1 MKNLKKLLFTFI
13 ISVLVL
19 VPVITNAETINVKT
33 MEELL
38 NAVKGN
44 NTVVLDD
51 NITLNKALEINGNNV
66 VLDLNGKTI
75 TITEKYIDLIKG
87 SLEITGKG
95 TIKDTR
101 VLEATGST
109 IYVEGST
116 NKSDTGYSTLYVGK
130 DITID
135 TTQWGLSV
143 WDTSAKA
150 YGVTVNF
157 DGTIVSTG
165 SKAGGIT
172 IQGNIK
178 NDGTAI
184 NVPVINLSKTTKITA
199 TGSDG
204 FPLYGAGAGEWNVV
218 EATCEGINGALGVK
232 SGRFNIVNATLKA
245 TGKPGVA
252 EGYGNGINGVG
263 AAIQIES
270 NNTYFGK
277 IELLIT
283 QNSQII
289 SEKGNSIYHYSAQT
303 GVNNLNELRIHD
315 GNFVGDIVFQEN
327 DKVYVKGGT
336 FQTDSIGNYVENG
349 YKLIKLSETK
359 YTVSNINYIDVEG
372 ASATVT
378 VDGKETKYTS
388 IEAGI
393 KVKVNAKADTGYYVK
408 EIIVKD
414 SKDNK
419 ITVTNNEFT
428 MPEGAVTISLDT
440 ARCLDK
446 DANIV
451 EVAKDITVSDKV
463 NGDKAKEILDIKLDN
478 RNSGLVKS
486 INKEKLQLIDTTT
499 IIEVNF
505 NTKLVEYDEKTN
517 KVVYEIKPMYSING
531 IDYTEIPNEALNG
544 GKIRINL
551 PIPSSV
557 KDTHAK
563 VKHINNDKV
572 IDEKEYEIKKTE
584 DGKKYITIETTS
596 FSTFEISYFTA
607 KNLNPQTGDN
617 VMTYVIMLLGSML
630 TISTV
635 VLLKNVLINDC

>member
-101 VLEATGST
+101 VLEAPGST

-116 NKSDTGYSTLYVGK
+116 DKSDTGYSTLYVGK
-130 DITID
+130 DVTID

-204 FPLYGAGAGEWNVV
+204 FPLYGAGAGQWNVL

-245 TGKPGVA
+245 TGKPGIA

-270 NNTYFGK
+270 NNIYFGK
-277 IELLIT
+277 IELVIT

-315 GNFVGDIVFQEN
+315 GNFVGDIVFQKN

-378 VDGKETKYTS
+378 VDGKETKYAS
-388 IEAGI
+388 IEAGV
-393 KVKVNAKADTGYYVK
+393 KVKVNTKADTGYYVK

-486 INKEKLQLIDTTT
+486 INKEKLQLTDTTT

-630 TISTV
+630 TIGTV
-635 VLLKNVLINDC
+635 VLLKKRFN

>member
-13 ISVLVL
+13 TSVLVL

-101 VLEATGST
+101 VLEAPGST

-130 DITID
+130 DVTID

-204 FPLYGAGAGEWNVV
+204 FPLYGAGAGQWNVV
-218 EATCEGINGALGVK
+218 GATCEGINGALGVK
-232 SGRFNIVNATLKA
+232 SGRFNIDNATLKA

-378 VDGKETKYTS
+378 VDGKETKYAS

-486 INKEKLQLIDTTT
+486 INKEKLQLTDTTT

-630 TISTV
+630 TIGTV
-635 VLLKNVLINDC
+635 VLLKKRFN

>member
-101 VLEATGST
+101 VLEAPGST
-109 IYVEGST
+109 IFVEGST
-116 NKSDTGYSTLYVGK
+116 NKSDAGYSTLYVGK
-130 DITID
+130 DVTID

-143 WDTSAKA
+143 WDTNAKA

-165 SKAGGIT
+165 NEAGGIT
-172 IQGNIK
+172 IQGKIK
-178 NDGTAI
+178 NDGTII

-204 FPLYGAGAGEWNVV
+204 FPLYGAGAGQWNVL

-245 TGKPGVA
+245 TGKPGVV

-277 IELLIT
+277 IELVIT

-327 DKVYVKGGT
+327 DKVYVKGGI

-378 VDGKETKYTS
+378 VDGKEYKYTS
-388 IEAGI
+388 VMQGK
-393 KVKVNAKADTGYYVK
+393 KVTVNAKADTGYYVK

-451 EVAKDITVSDKV
+451 EVAKDIIVSDKV

-630 TISTV
+630 TIGTV
-635 VLLKNVLINDC
+635 VLLKKRFN

>member
-101 VLEATGST
+101 VLEAPGST

-130 DITID
+130 DVTID
-135 TTQWGLSV
+135 TTQWGLTV

-150 YGVTVNF
+150 YGVIVNF

-165 SKAGGIT
+165 NEAGGIT

-178 NDGTAI
+178 NDGTII

-204 FPLYGAGAGEWNVV
+204 FPLYGAGAGQWNVL

-245 TGKPGVA
+245 TGKPGVV

-277 IELLIT
+277 IELVIT

-372 ASATVT
+372 AEATIT
-378 VDGKETKYTS
+378 VDGKETKYAS

-486 INKEKLQLIDTTT
+486 INKEKLQLTDTTT

-630 TISTV
+630 TIGTV
-635 VLLKNVLINDC
+635 VLLKKRFN

>member
-33 MEELL
+33 IEELL

-101 VLEATGST
+101 VLETTGST

-116 NKSDTGYSTLYVGK
+116 NKSDAEYSTLYVGK
-130 DITID
+130 DVTID
-135 TTQWGLSV
+135 TTQWGLTV

-165 SKAGGIT
+165 NEAGGIT
-172 IQGNIK
+172 IQGKIK
-178 NDGTAI
+178 NDGTII

-199 TGSDG
+199 TGSNG
-204 FPLYGAGAGEWNVV
+204 FPLYGAGAGKWNVV
-218 EATCEGINGALGVK
+218 GATCEGINGALGVK
-232 SGRFNIVNATLKA
+232 SGRFNINNATLKA

-277 IELLIT
+277 IELVIT

-303 GVNNLNELRIHD
+303 GVNNLNDLRIHD

-359 YTVSNINYIDVEG
+359 YTVSNINYLDVEG
-372 ASATVT
+372 AEATIT
-378 VDGKETKYTS
+378 VDGKEYKYTS
-388 IEAGI
+388 VMQDK
-393 KVKVNAKADTGYYVK
+393 KVTVNAKADTGYYVK

-428 MPEGAVTISLDT
+428 MPEGYVTISLDT
-440 ARCLDK
+440 ARCLEK
-446 DANIV
+446 DSNLV
-451 EVAKDITVSDKV
+451 EISKEITASDTIKEEL
-463 NGDKAKEILDIKLDN
+463 AKELINTTLDN
-478 RNSGLVKS
+478 KNSGLVKS
-486 INKEKLQLIDTTT
+486 INKEKLQLTDTTT

-517 KVVYEIKPMYSING
+517 KITYEIKPMYSING

-563 VKHINNDKV
+563 VKHISNGNV
-572 IDEKEYEIKKTE
+572 IDEKEYEINKTE

-617 VMTYVIMLLGSML
+617 VMTYVIMLLGSVL
-630 TISTV
+630 TIGTV
-635 VLLKNVLINDC
+635 VLLKKRFN

>member
-109 IYVEGST
+109 MYVEGST
-116 NKSDTGYSTLYVGK
+116 NKIDAGYSTLYVGK

-204 FPLYGAGAGEWNVV
+204 FPLYGAGAGQWNVV
-218 EATCEGINGALGVK
+218 GATCEGINGALGVK
-232 SGRFNIVNATLKA
+232 SGRFNIDNATLKA

-372 ASATVT
+372 AEATIT
-378 VDGKETKYTS
+378 VDGKEYKYTS
-388 IEAGI
+388 VMQDK
-393 KVKVNAKADTGYYVK
+393 KVTVNAKADTGYYVK

-486 INKEKLQLIDTTT
+486 INKEKLQLVDTTT

-563 VKHINNDKV
+563 VKHINNNKV

-630 TISTV
+630 TIGTV
-635 VLLKNVLINDC
+635 VLLKKRFN

>member
-101 VLEATGST
+101 VLETTGST

-130 DITID
+130 DVTID

-204 FPLYGAGAGEWNVV
+204 FPLYGAGAGQWNVV
-218 EATCEGINGALGVK
+218 ESTCEGINGALGVK
-232 SGRFNIVNATLKA
+232 SGRFNIDNATLKA

-277 IELLIT
+277 IELAIT

-372 ASATVT
+372 AEATIT
-378 VDGKETKYTS
+378 VDGKEYKYTS
-388 IEAGI
+388 VMQDK
-393 KVKVNAKADTGYYVK
+393 KVTVNAKADTGYYVK

-486 INKEKLQLIDTTT
+486 INKEKLQLADTTT

-563 VKHINNDKV
+563 VKHINNNKV

-630 TISTV
+630 TIGTV
-635 VLLKNVLINDC
+635 VLLKKRFN

>member
-204 FPLYGAGAGEWNVV
+204 FPLYGAGAGQWNVV
-218 EATCEGINGALGVK
+218 GATCEGINGALGVK
-232 SGRFNIVNATLKA
+232 SGRFNIDNATLKA

-372 ASATVT
+372 AEATIT
-378 VDGKETKYTS
+378 VDGKEYKYTS
-388 IEAGI
+388 VMQDK
-393 KVKVNAKADTGYYVK
+393 KVTVNAKADTGYYVK

-486 INKEKLQLIDTTT
+486 INKEKLQLADTTT

-630 TISTV
+630 TIGTV
-635 VLLKNVLINDC
+635 VLLKKRFN

>member
-130 DITID
+130 DVTID

-165 SKAGGIT
+165 NEAGGIT

-178 NDGTAI
+178 NDGTII

-204 FPLYGAGAGEWNVV
+204 FPLYGAGAGQWNVL

-245 TGKPGVA
+245 TGKPGVV

-277 IELLIT
+277 IELVIT

-378 VDGKETKYTS
+378 VDGKEYKYTS
-388 IEAGI
+388 VMQGK
-393 KVKVNAKADTGYYVK
+393 KVTVNAKADTGYYVK

-451 EVAKDITVSDKV
+451 EVAKDIIVSDKV

-630 TISTV
+630 TIGTV
-635 VLLKNVLINDC
+635 VLLKKRFN

>member
-1 MKNLKKLLFTFI
+1 MKNLKKLIFTFI
-13 ISVLVL
+13 VSVLVL

-33 MEELL
+33 IEELL

-101 VLEATGST
+101 VLETTGST
-109 IYVEGST
+109 MYVEGST
-116 NKSDTGYSTLYVGK
+116 NKSDSEYSTLYVGK
-130 DITID
+130 DVTID
-135 TTQWGLSV
+135 TTQWGLTV

-165 SKAGGIT
+165 NEAGGIT
-172 IQGNIK
+172 IQGKIK
-178 NDGTAI
+178 NDGTTI

-199 TGSDG
+199 TGSNG
-204 FPLYGAGAGEWNVV
+204 FPLYGAGAGKWNVV
-218 EATCEGINGALGVK
+218 GATCEGINGALGVK
-232 SGRFNIVNATLKA
+232 SGRFNINNATLKA

-277 IELLIT
+277 IELAIT
-283 QNSQII
+283 NNSQII

-303 GVNNLNELRIHD
+303 GVNNLNDLRIHD

-372 ASATVT
+372 AEATIT
-378 VDGKETKYTS
+378 VDGKEYKYTS
-388 IEAGI
+388 VMQDK
-393 KVKVNAKADTGYYVK
+393 KVTVNAKADTGYYVK

-428 MPEGAVTISLDT
+428 MPEGYVTISLDT
-440 ARCLDK
+440 ARCLEK
-446 DANIV
+446 DSNLV
-451 EVAKDITVSDKV
+451 EISKEITASDTIKEEL
-463 NGDKAKEILDIKLDN
+463 AKELINTTLDN
-478 RNSGLVKS
+478 KNSGLVKS
-486 INKEKLQLIDTTT
+486 INKEKLQLTDTTT

-517 KVVYEIKPMYSING
+517 KITYEIKPMYSING

-563 VKHINNDKV
+563 VKHISNGNV
-572 IDEKEYEIKKTE
+572 IDEKEYEINKTE

-617 VMTYVIMLLGSML
+617 VMTYVIMLLGSVL
-630 TISTV
+630 TIGTIA
-635 VLLKNVLINDC
+635 VLKKRFN

>member
-1 MKNLKKLLFTFI
+1 MKNLKKLIFTFI
-13 ISVLVL
+13 VSVLVL

-51 NITLNKALEINGNNV
+51 NITLNKALEINGNDV
-66 VLDLNGKTI
+66 ILDLNGKTI

-95 TIKDTR
+95 IIKDTR
-101 VLEATGST
+101 VLETTGST
-109 IYVEGST
+109 MYVEGST
-116 NKSDTGYSTLYVGK
+116 NKSDSGYSTLHVGK
-130 DITID
+130 DVTID
-135 TTQWGLSV
+135 TTQWGLTV

-165 SKAGGIT
+165 NEAGGIT
-172 IQGNIK
+172 IQGKIK
-178 NDGTAI
+178 NDGTTI
-184 NVPVINLSKTTKITA
+184 NAPVINLSKTTKITA
-199 TGSDG
+199 TGSNG
-204 FPLYGAGAGEWNVV
+204 FPLYGAGAGQWNVV

-232 SGRFNIVNATLKA
+232 SGRFNINNTTLKA

-277 IELLIT
+277 IELAIT
-283 QNSQII
+283 NNSQII

-303 GVNNLNELRIHD
+303 GVNNLNDLRIYD
-315 GNFVGDIVFQEN
+315 GNFVGDTVFQEN

-336 FQTDSIGNYVENG
+336 FQTDSIGNYVEKG

-359 YTVSNINYIDVEG
+359 YTVSNINYLDVEG
-372 ASATVT
+372 AEATIT
-378 VDGKETKYTS
+378 VDGKEYKYTS
-388 IEAGI
+388 VMQDK
-393 KVKVNAKADTGYYVK
+393 KVTVNAKADTGYYVK

-428 MPEGAVTISLDT
+428 MPEGYVTISLDT
-440 ARCLDK
+440 ARCLEK
-446 DANIV
+446 DSNLV
-451 EVAKDITVSDKV
+451 EVSKEITASDTIKEEL
-463 NGDKAKEILDIKLDN
+463 AKELINTTLDN
-478 RNSGLVKS
+478 KNSGLVKS
-486 INKEKLQLIDTTT
+486 INKEKLQLTDTTT

-517 KVVYEIKPMYSING
+517 KITYEIKPMYSING

-563 VKHINNDKV
+563 VKHISNGNV
-572 IDEKEYEIKKTE
+572 IDEKEYEINKTE

-617 VMTYVIMLLGSML
+617 IMTYVIMLLGSVL
-630 TISTV
+630 TIGSIV
-635 VLLKNVLINDC
+635 VLKKHFN

>member
-101 VLEATGST
+101 VLEAPGST

-130 DITID
+130 DVTID

-204 FPLYGAGAGEWNVV
+204 FPLYGAGAGQWNVV
-218 EATCEGINGALGVK
+218 GATCEGINGALGVK

-378 VDGKETKYTS
+378 VDGKETKYAS

-419 ITVTNNEFT
+419 ITITNNEFT
-428 MPEGAVTISLDT
+428 MPEGAVTISLDI

-486 INKEKLQLIDTTT
+486 INKEKLQLTDTTT

-630 TISTV
+630 TIGTV
-635 VLLKNVLINDC
+635 VLLKKRFN

>member
-184 NVPVINLSKTTKITA
+184 NVPVINLSKATKITA

-204 FPLYGAGAGEWNVV
+204 FPLYGAGAGQWNVV
-218 EATCEGINGALGVK
+218 GATCEGINGALGVK
-232 SGRFNIVNATLKA
+232 SGRFNIDNATLKA

-277 IELLIT
+277 IELAIT

-378 VDGKETKYTS
+378 VDGKETKYAS

-419 ITVTNNEFT
+419 ITITNNEFT

-478 RNSGLVKS
+478 RNSGLVKF
-486 INKEKLQLIDTTT
+486 INKEKLQLTDTTT

-630 TISTV
+630 TIGTV
-635 VLLKNVLINDC
+635 VLLKKRFN

>member
-109 IYVEGST
+109 MYVEGST
-116 NKSDTGYSTLYVGK
+116 NKSDAGYSTLYVGK

-204 FPLYGAGAGEWNVV
+204 FPLYGAGAGQWNVV
-218 EATCEGINGALGVK
+218 GATCEGINGALGVK
-232 SGRFNIVNATLKA
+232 SGRFNIDNATLKA

-315 GNFVGDIVFQEN
+315 GNFIGDIVFQEN

-372 ASATVT
+372 AEATIT
-378 VDGKETKYTS
+378 VDGKEYKYTS
-388 IEAGI
+388 VMQDK
-393 KVKVNAKADTGYYVK
+393 KVTVNAKADTGYYVK

-630 TISTV
+630 TIGTV
-635 VLLKNVLINDC
+635 VLLKKRFN

>member
-13 ISVLVL
+13 TSVLVL

-130 DITID
+130 NITID

-204 FPLYGAGAGEWNVV
+204 FPLYGAGAGQWNVV

-378 VDGKETKYTS
+378 VDGKETKYAS

-630 TISTV
+630 TIGTV
-635 VLLKNVLINDC
+635 VLLKKRFN

>member
-109 IYVEGST
+109 MYVEGST

-204 FPLYGAGAGEWNVV
+204 FPLYGAGAGQWNVV
-218 EATCEGINGALGVK
+218 GATCEGINGALGVK
-232 SGRFNIVNATLKA
+232 SGRFNIDNATLKA

-270 NNTYFGK
+270 NNIYFGK
-277 IELLIT
+277 IELVIT

-303 GVNNLNELRIHD
+303 GVNNLNELRIYD

-378 VDGKETKYTS
+378 VDGKETKYAS
-388 IEAGI
+388 IEAGV
-393 KVKVNAKADTGYYVK
+393 KVKVNTKADTGYYVK

-486 INKEKLQLIDTTT
+486 INKEKLQLTDTTT

-517 KVVYEIKPMYSING
+517 KIVYEIKPMYSING

-635 VLLKNVLINDC
+635 VLLKKRFN

>member
-184 NVPVINLSKTTKITA
+184 NVPVINLSKATKITA

-204 FPLYGAGAGEWNVV
+204 FPLYGAGAGQWNVV
-218 EATCEGINGALGVK
+218 GATCEGINGALGVK
-232 SGRFNIVNATLKA
+232 SGRFNIDNATLKA

-378 VDGKETKYTS
+378 VDGKETKYAS

-419 ITVTNNEFT
+419 ITITNNEFT

-451 EVAKDITVSDKV
+451 EVAKDIIVSDKV

-486 INKEKLQLIDTTT
+486 INKEKLQLADTTT

-630 TISTV
+630 TIGTV
-635 VLLKNVLINDC
+635 VLLKKRFN

>member
-101 VLEATGST
+101 VLEAPGST

-116 NKSDTGYSTLYVGK
+116 DKSDTGYSTLYVGK
-130 DITID
+130 DVTID

-204 FPLYGAGAGEWNVV
+204 FPLYGAGAGQWNVL

-245 TGKPGVA
+245 TGKPGIA

-270 NNTYFGK
+270 NNIYFGK
-277 IELLIT
+277 IELVIT

-378 VDGKETKYTS
+378 VDGKETKYAS
-388 IEAGI
+388 IEVGI

-486 INKEKLQLIDTTT
+486 INKEKLQLTDTTT

-630 TISTV
+630 TIGTV
-635 VLLKNVLINDC
+635 VLLKKRFN

>member
-101 VLEATGST
+101 VLEAPGST

-204 FPLYGAGAGEWNVV
+204 FPLYGAGAGQWNVV
-218 EATCEGINGALGVK
+218 GATCEGINGALGVK
-232 SGRFNIVNATLKA
+232 SGRFNIDNATLKA

-372 ASATVT
+372 AEATIT
-378 VDGKETKYTS
+378 VDGKEYKYTS
-388 IEAGI
+388 VMQDK
-393 KVKVNAKADTGYYVK
+393 KVTVNAKADTGYYVK

-551 PIPSSV
+551 PVPSSV

-630 TISTV
+630 TIGIV
-635 VLLKNVLINDC
+635 VLLKKRFN

>member
-109 IYVEGST
+109 MYVEGST

-204 FPLYGAGAGEWNVV
+204 FPLYGAGAGQWNVV
-218 EATCEGINGALGVK
+218 GATCEGINGALGVK

-245 TGKPGVA
+245 TGKPGVV

-372 ASATVT
+372 AEATIT
-378 VDGKETKYTS
+378 VDGKEYKYTS
-388 IEAGI
+388 VMQGK
-393 KVKVNAKADTGYYVK
+393 KVIVNAKADTGYYVK

-428 MPEGAVTISLDT
+428 MSEGAVTISLDT

-451 EVAKDITVSDKV
+451 EVAKDIIVSDKV

-486 INKEKLQLIDTTT
+486 INKEKLQLADTTT

-630 TISTV
+630 TIGTV
-635 VLLKNVLINDC
+635 VLLKKRFN

>member
-130 DITID
+130 DVTID

-204 FPLYGAGAGEWNVV
+204 FPLYGAGAGQWNVV
-218 EATCEGINGALGVK
+218 GATCEGINGALGVK
-232 SGRFNIVNATLKA
+232 SGRFNIDNATLKA

-277 IELLIT
+277 IELVIT

-378 VDGKETKYTS
+378 VDGKEYKYTS
-388 IEAGI
+388 VMQDK
-393 KVKVNAKADTGYYVK
+393 KVTVNAKADTGYYVK

-486 INKEKLQLIDTTT
+486 INKEKLQLTDTTT

-630 TISTV
+630 TIGTV
-635 VLLKNVLINDC
+635 VLLKKRFN

>member
-130 DITID
+130 DVTID

-204 FPLYGAGAGEWNVV
+204 FPLYGAGAGQWNVV

-270 NNTYFGK
+270 NNIYFGK
-277 IELLIT
+277 IELVIT

-372 ASATVT
+372 AEATIT
-378 VDGKETKYTS
+378 VDGKEYKYTS
-388 IEAGI
+388 VMQDK
-393 KVKVNAKADTGYYVK
+393 KVTVNAKADTGYYVK

-517 KVVYEIKPMYSING
+517 KIVYEIKPMYSING

-635 VLLKNVLINDC
+635 VLLKKRFN

>member
-1 MKNLKKLLFTFI
+1 
-13 ISVLVL
+13 
-19 VPVITNAETINVKT
+19 

-184 NVPVINLSKTTKITA
+184 NVPVINLSKATKITA

-204 FPLYGAGAGEWNVV
+204 FPLYGAGAGQWNVV
-218 EATCEGINGALGVK
+218 GATCEGINGALGVK
-232 SGRFNIVNATLKA
+232 SGRFNIDNATLKA

-270 NNTYFGK
+270 NNIYFGK
-277 IELLIT
+277 IELVIT

-315 GNFVGDIVFQEN
+315 GSFVGDIVFQEN

-378 VDGKETKYTS
+378 VDGKETKYAS

-505 NTKLVEYDEKTN
+505 NTKLVGYDEKTN

-630 TISTV
+630 TIGTV
-635 VLLKNVLINDC
+635 VLLKKRFN

>member
-184 NVPVINLSKTTKITA
+184 NVPVINLSKATKITA

-204 FPLYGAGAGEWNVV
+204 FPLYGAGAGQWNVV
-218 EATCEGINGALGVK
+218 GATCEGINGALGVK
-232 SGRFNIVNATLKA
+232 SGRFNIDNATLKA

-277 IELLIT
+277 IELAIT

-378 VDGKETKYTS
+378 VDGKEYKYTS
-388 IEAGI
+388 VMQDK
-393 KVKVNAKADTGYYVK
+393 KVTVNAKADTGYYVK

-630 TISTV
+630 TIGTV
-635 VLLKNVLINDC
+635 VLLKKRFN

>member
-184 NVPVINLSKTTKITA
+184 NVPVINLSKATKITA

-204 FPLYGAGAGEWNVV
+204 FPLYGAGAGQWNVV
-218 EATCEGINGALGVK
+218 GATCEGINGALGVK
-232 SGRFNIVNATLKA
+232 SGRFNIDNATLKA

-378 VDGKETKYTS
+378 VDGKEYKYTS
-388 IEAGI
+388 VMQDK
-393 KVKVNAKADTGYYVK
+393 KVTVNAKADTGYYVK

-486 INKEKLQLIDTTT
+486 INKEKLQLTDTTT

-630 TISTV
+630 TIGTV
-635 VLLKNVLINDC
+635 VLLKKRFN

>member
-13 ISVLVL
+13 TSVLVL

-101 VLEATGST
+101 VLEAPGST

-116 NKSDTGYSTLYVGK
+116 NKSDAGYSTLYVGK

-204 FPLYGAGAGEWNVV
+204 FPLYGAGAGQWNVV
-218 EATCEGINGALGVK
+218 GATCEGINGALGVK
-232 SGRFNIVNATLKA
+232 SGRFNIDNATLKA

-378 VDGKETKYTS
+378 VDGKETKYAS

-572 IDEKEYEIKKTE
+572 IDDKEYEIKKTE

-630 TISTV
+630 TIGTV
-635 VLLKNVLINDC
+635 VLLKKRFN

>member
-109 IYVEGST
+109 MYVEGST
-116 NKSDTGYSTLYVGK
+116 NKSDAGYSTLYVGK

-204 FPLYGAGAGEWNVV
+204 FPLYGAGAGQWNVV
-218 EATCEGINGALGVK
+218 GATCEGINGALGVK
-232 SGRFNIVNATLKA
+232 SGRFNIDNATLKA

-372 ASATVT
+372 AEATIT
-378 VDGKETKYTS
+378 VDGKEYKYTS
-388 IEAGI
+388 VMQDK
-393 KVKVNAKADTGYYVK
+393 KVTVNAKADTGYYVK
-408 EIIVKD
+408 EIVVKD

-486 INKEKLQLIDTTT
+486 INKEKLQLADTTT

-563 VKHINNDKV
+563 VKHINNNKV

-630 TISTV
+630 TIGTV
-635 VLLKNVLINDC
+635 VLLKKRFN

>member
-1 MKNLKKLLFTFI
+1 MKNLKKLIFTFI

-33 MEELL
+33 VEELL

-51 NITLNKALEINGNNV
+51 NITLNKALEINGNDV

-75 TITEKYIDLIKG
+75 TITEKYIDLLKG

-116 NKSDTGYSTLYVGK
+116 NKSDVGYSTLHVGK
-130 DITID
+130 DVTID
-135 TTQWGLSV
+135 TTQWGLTV

-165 SKAGGIT
+165 NEAGGIT
-172 IQGNIK
+172 IQGKIK
-178 NDGTAI
+178 NDGTTI

-199 TGSDG
+199 TGSNG
-204 FPLYGAGAGEWNVV
+204 FPLYGAGAGQWNIVG
-218 EATCEGINGALGVK
+218 ATCEGINGALGVK
-232 SGRFNIVNATLKA
+232 SGRFNIDNATLKA

-277 IELLIT
+277 IELGIT

-289 SEKGNSIYHYSAQT
+289 SEKGNSIYHYPAQT
-303 GVNNLNELRIHD
+303 GVNNLNDLRIYD
-315 GNFVGDIVFQEN
+315 GNFVGDTVFQEN

-336 FQTDSIGNYVENG
+336 FNTDTIGNYVEKS

-359 YTVSNINYIDVEG
+359 YIVSNINYLDVEG
-372 ASATVT
+372 AEATIT
-378 VDGKETKYTS
+378 VDGKEYKYTS
-388 IEAGI
+388 VMQDK
-393 KVKVNAKADTGYYVK
+393 KVTVNAKADTGYYVK

-428 MPEGAVTISLDT
+428 MPEGYVTISLDT
-440 ARCLDK
+440 ARYLEK
-446 DANIV
+446 DSNLV
-451 EVAKDITVSDKV
+451 EVSKEITASDTIKEEL
-463 NGDKAKEILDIKLDN
+463 AKELINTTLDN
-478 RNSGLVKS
+478 KNSGLVKS
-486 INKEKLQLIDTTT
+486 INKEKLQLTDTTT

-517 KVVYEIKPMYSING
+517 KIAYEIKPMYSING

-563 VKHINNDKV
+563 VKHISNDKV

-584 DGKKYITIETTS
+584 DGEKYITIETTS

-617 VMTYVIMLLGSML
+617 VMTYVIMLLGSVL
-630 TISTV
+630 TIGTIV
-635 VLLKNVLINDC
+635 VLKKHFN

>member
-13 ISVLVL
+13 TSVLVL

-101 VLEATGST
+101 VLEAPGST

-130 DITID
+130 DVTID

-204 FPLYGAGAGEWNVV
+204 FPLYGAGAGQWNVV
-218 EATCEGINGALGVK
+218 GATCEGINGALGVK

-378 VDGKETKYTS
+378 VDGKETKYAS
-388 IEAGI
+388 IEVGI

-419 ITVTNNEFT
+419 ITITNNEFT

-486 INKEKLQLIDTTT
+486 INKEKLQLTDTTT

-630 TISTV
+630 TIGTV
-635 VLLKNVLINDC
+635 VLLKKRFN

>member
-1 MKNLKKLLFTFI
+1 
-13 ISVLVL
+13 
-19 VPVITNAETINVKT
+19 

-109 IYVEGST
+109 MYVEGST

-184 NVPVINLSKTTKITA
+184 NVPVINLGKTTKITA

-204 FPLYGAGAGEWNVV
+204 FPLYGAGAGQWNVV

-270 NNTYFGK
+270 NNIYFGK
-277 IELLIT
+277 IELVIT

-378 VDGKETKYTS
+378 VDGKETKYAS
-388 IEAGI
+388 IEAGV

-419 ITVTNNEFT
+419 ITITNNEFT

-446 DANIV
+446 DANII

-478 RNSGLVKS
+478 RNSGLVNS
-486 INKEKLQLIDTTT
+486 INKEKLQLTDTTT

-505 NTKLVEYDEKTN
+505 NTKLVEYDVKTN

-635 VLLKNVLINDC
+635 VLLKKRFN

>member
-101 VLEATGST
+101 VLEAPGST

-130 DITID
+130 DVTID

-204 FPLYGAGAGEWNVV
+204 FPLYGAGAGQWNVV
-218 EATCEGINGALGVK
+218 GATCEGINGALGVK

-378 VDGKETKYTS
+378 VDGKETKYAS

-486 INKEKLQLIDTTT
+486 INKEKLQLVDTTT

-630 TISTV
+630 TIGTV
-635 VLLKNVLINDC
+635 VLLKERFN

>member
-1 MKNLKKLLFTFI
+1 MQDKK
-13 ISVLVL
+13 
-19 VPVITNAETINVKT
+19 
-33 MEELL
+33 
-38 NAVKGN
+38 
-44 NTVVLDD
+44 
-51 NITLNKALEINGNNV
+51 
-66 VLDLNGKTI
+66 
-75 TITEKYIDLIKG
+75 
-87 SLEITGKG
+87 
-95 TIKDTR
+95 
-101 VLEATGST
+101 
-109 IYVEGST
+109 
-116 NKSDTGYSTLYVGK
+116 
-130 DITID
+130 
-135 TTQWGLSV
+135 
-143 WDTSAKA
+143 
-150 YGVTVNF
+150 VT
-157 DGTIVSTG
+157 
-165 SKAGGIT
+165 
-172 IQGNIK
+172 
-178 NDGTAI
+178 
-184 NVPVINLSKTTKITA
+184 
-199 TGSDG
+199 
-204 FPLYGAGAGEWNVV
+204 
-218 EATCEGINGALGVK
+218 
-232 SGRFNIVNATLKA
+232 
-245 TGKPGVA
+245 
-252 EGYGNGINGVG
+252 
-263 AAIQIES
+263 
-270 NNTYFGK
+270 
-277 IELLIT
+277 
-283 QNSQII
+283 
-289 SEKGNSIYHYSAQT
+289 
-303 GVNNLNELRIHD
+303 
-315 GNFVGDIVFQEN
+315 
-327 DKVYVKGGT
+327 
-336 FQTDSIGNYVENG
+336 
-349 YKLIKLSETK
+349 
-359 YTVSNINYIDVEG
+359 
-372 ASATVT
+372 
-378 VDGKETKYTS
+378 
-388 IEAGI
+388 
-393 KVKVNAKADTGYYVK
+393 VNAKADTGYYVK

-486 INKEKLQLIDTTT
+486 INKEKLQLADTTT

-630 TISTV
+630 TIGTV
-635 VLLKNVLINDC
+635 VLLKKRFN

>member
-13 ISVLVL
+13 TSVLVL

-101 VLEATGST
+101 VLEAPGST

-130 DITID
+130 DVTID

-204 FPLYGAGAGEWNVV
+204 FPLYGAGAGQWNVL

-245 TGKPGVA
+245 TGKPGVV

-277 IELLIT
+277 IELVIT

-378 VDGKETKYTS
+378 VDGKETKYAS

-486 INKEKLQLIDTTT
+486 INKEKLQLVDTTT

-630 TISTV
+630 TIGTV
-635 VLLKNVLINDC
+635 VLLKKRFN

>member
-109 IYVEGST
+109 MYVEGST

-204 FPLYGAGAGEWNVV
+204 FPLYGAGAGQWNVV
-218 EATCEGINGALGVK
+218 GATCEGINGALGVK

-378 VDGKETKYTS
+378 VDGKETKYAS
-388 IEAGI
+388 IEAGV
-393 KVKVNAKADTGYYVK
+393 KVKVNTKADTGYYVK

-486 INKEKLQLIDTTT
+486 INKEKLQLTDTTT

-630 TISTV
+630 TIGTV
-635 VLLKNVLINDC
+635 VLLKKRFN

>member
-51 NITLNKALEINGNNV
+51 NITLNKALEINGDNV

-101 VLEATGST
+101 VLEAPGST

-204 FPLYGAGAGEWNVV
+204 FPLYGAGAGQWNVV

-378 VDGKETKYTS
+378 VDGKETKYAS

-486 INKEKLQLIDTTT
+486 INKEKLQLADTTT

-630 TISTV
+630 TIGTV
-635 VLLKNVLINDC
+635 VLLKKRFN

>member
-101 VLEATGST
+101 VLEAPGST
-109 IYVEGST
+109 IFVEGST
-116 NKSDTGYSTLYVGK
+116 NKSDAGYSTLYVGK
-130 DITID
+130 DVTID

-143 WDTSAKA
+143 WDTSGFA

-157 DGTIVSTG
+157 DGKIISTG
-165 SKAGGIT
+165 EKAGGIT

-178 NDGTAI
+178 NDGTII

-204 FPLYGAGAGEWNVV
+204 FPLYGAGAGQWNVL

-245 TGKPGVA
+245 TGKPGVV

-277 IELLIT
+277 IELVIT

-327 DKVYVKGGT
+327 DKVYVKGGI

-372 ASATVT
+372 AEATIT
-378 VDGKETKYTS
+378 VDGKEYKYTS
-388 IEAGI
+388 VMQGK
-393 KVKVNAKADTGYYVK
+393 KVTVNAKADTGYYVK

-440 ARCLDK
+440 SRCLDK

-478 RNSGLVKS
+478 GNSGLVKS
-486 INKEKLQLIDTTT
+486 INKEKLQLTDTTT

-630 TISTV
+630 TIGTV
-635 VLLKNVLINDC
+635 VLLKKRFN

>member
-101 VLEATGST
+101 VLEAPGST

-130 DITID
+130 DVTID

-204 FPLYGAGAGEWNVV
+204 FPLYGAGAGQWNVV
-218 EATCEGINGALGVK
+218 GATCEGINGALGVK

-378 VDGKETKYTS
+378 VDGKETKYAS

-486 INKEKLQLIDTTT
+486 INKEKLQLVDTTT

-630 TISTV
+630 TIGTV
-635 VLLKNVLINDC
+635 VLLKKRFN

>member
-1 MKNLKKLLFTFI
+1 
-13 ISVLVL
+13 
-19 VPVITNAETINVKT
+19 

-109 IYVEGST
+109 MYVEGST
-116 NKSDTGYSTLYVGK
+116 NKSDAGYSTLYVGK

-204 FPLYGAGAGEWNVV
+204 FPLYGAGAGQWNVV
-218 EATCEGINGALGVK
+218 GATCEGINGALGVK
-232 SGRFNIVNATLKA
+232 SGRFNIDNATLKA

-270 NNTYFGK
+270 NNIYFGK
-277 IELLIT
+277 IELVIT

-315 GNFVGDIVFQEN
+315 GSFVGDIVFQEN

-349 YKLIKLSETK
+349 YKLIKLLETK

-378 VDGKETKYTS
+378 VDGKETKYAS

-393 KVKVNAKADTGYYVK
+393 KVKVNAKSDTGYYVK

-486 INKEKLQLIDTTT
+486 INKEKLQLTDTTT

-630 TISTV
+630 TIGTV
-635 VLLKNVLINDC
+635 VLLKKRFN

>member
-13 ISVLVL
+13 TSVLVL

-33 MEELL
+33 TEELL

-101 VLEATGST
+101 VLEAPGST
-109 IYVEGST
+109 IYVEGPT

-130 DITID
+130 DVTID

-204 FPLYGAGAGEWNVV
+204 FPLYGAGAGQWNVV
-218 EATCEGINGALGVK
+218 GATCEGINGALGVK
-232 SGRFNIVNATLKA
+232 SGRFNIDNATLKA

-378 VDGKETKYTS
+378 VDGKETKYAS

-446 DANIV
+446 DANII

-486 INKEKLQLIDTTT
+486 INKEKLQLTDTTT

-505 NTKLVEYDEKTN
+505 NAKLVEYDEKTN

-630 TISTV
+630 TIGTV
-635 VLLKNVLINDC
+635 VLLKKRFN